1 MASIGTEQGPPL
13 CISTHPDTQYPA
25 PSQPTKVA
33 RTSANYPSSS
43 IRRLRPFCKY
53 QMQEGA
59 EEEEEEGS
67 QQMWPAVG
75 RLRSAFNFSSPG
87 MPLW

>member
-1 MASIGTEQGPPL
+1 M
-13 CISTHPDTQYPA
+13 
-25 PSQPTKVA
+25 
-33 RTSANYPSSS
+33 R
-43 IRRLRPFCKY
+43 
-53 QMQEGA
+53 EGA
-59 EEEEEEGS
+59 EDEEEEEEEGS